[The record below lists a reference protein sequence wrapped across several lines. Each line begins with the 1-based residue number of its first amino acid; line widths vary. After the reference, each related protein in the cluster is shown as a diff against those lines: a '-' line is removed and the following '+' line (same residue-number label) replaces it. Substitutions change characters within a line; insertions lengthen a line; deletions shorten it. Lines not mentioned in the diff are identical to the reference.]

1 MSLTVTIPEPDRFDV
16 EDAEEVVHL
25 ARDVETR
32 DISSIYVD
40 LNDPF
45 LTRGGAR
52 AIAARLLALAD
63 EWDRIQARPKLRRLP
78 DVDEELRERD
88 V

>member
-16 EDAEEVVHL
+16 EDAEDVVHL
-25 ARDVETR
+25 ARDVETG

-40 LNDPF
+40 LNDPH
-45 LTRGGAR
+45 LNRGSAR
-52 AIAARLLALAD
+52 AIGLRILTLAD
-63 EWDRIQARPKLRRLP
+63 EWDVIEARPKLRRLP

>member
-1 MSLTVTIPEPDRFDV
+1 MSLTVTTPEPDRFDI

-25 ARDVETR
+25 ARDVETGEV
-32 DISSIYVD
+32 SSVYVD

-63 EWDRIQARPKLRRLP
+63 EWDRTEARPRLRRLP
-78 DVDEELRERD
+78 DVDEELRRRD

>member
-1 MSLTVTIPEPDRFDV
+1 MSLTITIPEPDRFDV

-63 EWDRIQARPKLRRLP
+63 EWDRIDARPKLRRLP